1 MAEQP
6 SPPKPAG
13 NLTNSSLKQLNESYA
28 SKIAKGEIEV
38 TK

>member
-1 MAEQP
+1 MTEQI
-6 SPPKPAG
+6 SPTKPAG
-13 NLTNSSLKQLNESYA
+13 NLTNPSLKQLNESYA